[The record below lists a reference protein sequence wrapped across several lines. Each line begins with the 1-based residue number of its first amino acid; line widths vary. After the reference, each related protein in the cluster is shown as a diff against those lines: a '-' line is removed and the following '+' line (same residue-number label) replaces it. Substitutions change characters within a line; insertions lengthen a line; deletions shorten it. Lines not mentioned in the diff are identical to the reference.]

1 MADYRV
7 SFFKNLVSSDGH
19 RFKCLQCVIEVRDSA
34 SPAQAIETAS
44 REFELRHGLCDWKC
58 HADLVEVVATDQ
70 AGRAGER
77 STSRPAAA

>member
-19 RFKCLQCVIEVRDSA
+19 CFKCLQCVIEVRDSA

-58 HADLVEVVATDQ
+58 HADLVEVAA
-70 AGRAGER
+70 AGQGER
-77 STSRPAAA
+77 TTDRRVTRPAA

>member
-19 RFKCLQCVIEVRDSA
+19 RFKCLQCEIEVRDSA

-44 REFELRHGLCDWKC
+44 REFELRHGLRNWKC
-58 HADLVEVVATDQ
+58 HADLVEVAAADHVD
-70 AGRAGER
+70 R
-77 STSRPAAA
+77 STDRRVNRSAA